1 MGGGG
6 SKQQSQTVISNE
18 TINETTKNIV
28 NSSINRQ
35 ELKTVTQQNMS
46 IEGIDFVSC
55 RGSIAQNMD
64 LSIKVMQTFSGQDS
78 TNLVNDIMNSLDSQ
92 VQEQAS
98 SEAGFGDILSGGS
111 ENDSYTEIRNSIHNK
126 LTSNIT
132 NEFINEQSSK
142 VATSQGLVIK
152 DVTMDPLGFNTLLKI
167 SLALIEA
174 GFPEMGKEVAPTVE
188 MMLIAKDTHC
198 PITQDLAIDYTAQ
211 QVASKVSEIINTD
224 KAANDLKNKLEKES
238 TSKTQ
243 GAGEAVADAAEG
255 IGAGVSDA
263 AQGVGAGVGDAAEGV
278 GTGVGD
284 AAQGIG
290 AGIGAAMAGPFI
302 PFAISSSSMMAAGMV
317 MMMMS
322 KGGGGMDPAMMA
334 ALMKR

>member
-28 NSSINRQ
+28 NRSVNKQ
-35 ELKTVTQQNMS
+35 ELTTVTQQNMS

-55 RGSIAQNMD
+55 KPSIVQNMD

-98 SEAGFGDILSGGS
+98 SEGGFGDIMSGGS
-111 ENDSYTEIRNSIHNK
+111 ENDSYTEIRNNIHNK

-142 VATSQGLVIK
+142 VATSQGLVLK
-152 DVTMDPLGFNTLLKI
+152 DITMDPLGFN
-167 SLALIEA
+167 ALTNIAALMVEK
-174 GFPEMGKEVAPTVE
+174 GYPEIAERVLPTME
-188 MMLIAKDTHC
+188 MMLLAKDINC

-243 GAGEAVADAAEG
+243 GAGEAVADAAKGIGEGYGTAAEG
-255 IGAGVSDA
+255 I
-263 AQGVGAGVGDAAEGV
+263 GAGVGDAAKGV
-278 GTGVGD
+278 GEGAGD

-290 AGIGAAMAGPFI
+290 AGIGAAMAGPFV
-302 PFAISSSSMMAAGMV
+302 PFAISSSSMMAAGMM

-322 KGGGGMDPAMMA
+322 KGGGPDPAMMA
-334 ALMKR
+334 AMMKR

>member
-28 NSSINRQ
+28 NKSVNKQ
-35 ELKTVTQQNMS
+35 ELQTVTQQNMS

-55 RGSIAQNMD
+55 RPSIVQNMD
-64 LSIKVMQTFSGQDS
+64 LTIKVMQTFSGQDS

-98 SEAGFGDILSGGS
+98 SESGFGDIMSGGS
-111 ENDSYTEIRNSIHNK
+111 ENDSYTEIRNNIHNK

-142 VATSQGLVIK
+142 VATKQGLVLKNI
-152 DVTMDPLGFNTLLKI
+152 TMDPLGFNVLLKI
-167 SLALIEA
+167 ATAMIER
-174 GFPEMGKEVAPTVE
+174 GYPEYAPKLTEE
-188 MMLIAKDTHC
+188 MMMLAANVNC
-198 PITQDLAIDYTAQ
+198 PINQDLAINYTAQ
-211 QVASKVSEIINTD
+211 QVAEKVSEIINTD
-224 KAANDLKNKLEKES
+224 TAANDLKNKLEKES

-255 IGAGVSDA
+255 IGAGVGGAAQGVGAGVGTA
-263 AQGVGAGVGDAAEGV
+263 AQGVGAGVGDAA
-278 GTGVGD
+278 T
-284 AAQGIG
+284 GIG
-290 AGIGAAMAGPFI
+290 AGAAAAMAGPFI
-302 PFAISSSSMMAAGMV
+302 PFAVSSSSMMAAGMV

-322 KGGGGMDPAMMA
+322 KGGGPDPAMMA

>member
-28 NSSINRQ
+28 NRSINKQ
-35 ELKTVTQQNMS
+35 ELQTVTQQNMS
-46 IEGIDFVSC
+46 IEGIDFLSC
-55 RGSIAQNMD
+55 RPSIVQNMD

-98 SEAGFGDILSGGS
+98 SEGGFGDILSGGS

-142 VATSQGLVIK
+142 VATSQGLVIR
-152 DVTMDPLGFNTLLKI
+152 DVTMDPLGFNVILKI
-167 SLALIEA
+167 ATIMIEK
-174 GFPEMGKEVAPTVE
+174 GYPEYAPEITE
-188 MMLIAKDTHC
+188 SMMLMAKDVHC
-198 PITQDLAIDYTAQ
+198 PINQDLAINYTAQ
-211 QVASKVSEIINTD
+211 QVAEKVSEIINTD
-224 KAANDLKNKLEKES
+224 TAANDLKNKLEKES

-302 PFAISSSSMMAAGMV
+302 PFAISSSSMMAAGMM